1 MVLELITNNDNF
13 TTFKL
18 GDNYLVVE
26 YTHEDKVMN
35 FQNGLITK
43 ALLAR
48 VRTYIS
54 FDEINKIIF
63 AVRNVQVS
71 FI

>member
-1 MVLELITNNDNF
+1 MVLELITDNDNF

-18 GDNYLVVE
+18 GDTYLVVE

-43 ALLAR
+43 ALRAR
-48 VRTYIS
+48 AKTHIS

-63 AVRNVQVS
+63 AMRNIQVS

>member
-1 MVLELITNNDNF
+1 MVLCLVNDNDKF

-26 YTHEDKVMN
+26 YTHEDKIMN

-48 VRTYIS
+48 VKTHIS

-63 AVRNVQVS
+63 AMRNTQVS